1 MSKTIEQLLSENKKL
16 KQNLKDLQSQF
27 AALSSFEK
35 NAKEIFWQMDFSLK
49 TTYISPAIEK
59 FLGYTPQE
67 YLQKDLS
74 EVLTPESYKKALDLS
89 KKLIKEGQVV
99 DPANIPSFYLWEVEY
114 VNKEGKTKSAK
125 IKFSLFLDDKGN
137 PKGIQGFTFY
147 EELASLFLHEKNQL
161 KEIWDKANI
170 AIFIVQDGIV
180 TFWNNAAFNLIKHKT
195 IKSERLHLSD
205 LIYKDDLPL
214 VADRYQRRLKGEEVE
229 PTYNFRVK
237 TAQGDIRW
245 IQLHSAFYI
254 WDGKPATLNFARDI
268 TEEIALKQRL
278 ETTNYRFKILS
289 QNSSNIIGIYQGINL
304 VYLSENTKRILGY
317 MPKLKTLFELINYIH
332 PEDKERVK
340 QQMEAIITE
349 QKQHAILV
357 YRIQHASGKYL
368 WFEVSIDIKY
378 KNGQIAENIAVAH
391 DITQRKRLE
400 KEIEDK
406 ERLYRFLA
414 ENTSDGIALYEYG
427 KLIYQSPGR
436 EKMLGETPQIETLE
450 DAFKY
455 IHPQDLPGVQ
465 KIMEEVLQKK
475 LKSLVTQYRIKHSS
489 GYYLWVEVLVNIEY
503 DKAGNPARVI
513 FKTRDISSRVLLEEQ
528 TRKSEEQY
536 RLLAENST
544 DGVALFENGELIYMS
559 PSYKH
564 ILGDFLEITRI
575 EEMFDYI
582 HPEDL
587 PAIKAQV
594 KRIIDEKIKRD
605 ISTYRIRKSDG
616 TYVWF
621 EDIIHSEFDETGNQ
635 IRVILN
641 SRDVTK
647 RMETQRALVEKEKQI
662 KLLLDNISD
671 FIFLVDND
679 GIIKFTTPFTLDYF
693 GFEEAEVL
701 GKSSFEFVYPADLE
715 KFVSEFTEAVNEKKM
730 EQKSYRITHKN
741 GKYSWVEFTGN
752 FIENSDSE
760 IILVGR
766 DITERIEIQ
775 NQLKE
780 QHKELEEL
788 NATKDK
794 FFSILAHDLRS
805 PFNQIIGFSNLLK
818 RNIYQ
823 YDIEKI
829 AHFVNI
835 IREASVKTYQLLENL
850 LNWSMAMRGVIEFF
864 PVKINIVQIIKE
876 EINQLTDTCKA
887 KNIDLQFKN
896 SETIFLT
903 VDENMFRI
911 IVRNLINNAI
921 KYTPIN
927 GKIIVE
933 INEKDSETIF
943 SVSDNGVGM
952 YDFQI
957 YNLFKVS
964 KNHSSEGTKGE
975 KGTGLGML
983 IVKEFV
989 DKHQAK
995 IEIKSQKN
1003 KGTEIQVVFPEIML

>member
-1 MSKTIEQLLSENKKL
+1 MSKTIEQLQSENKKL

-49 TTYISPAIEK
+49 TTYISSAIEN

-74 EVLTPESYKKALDLS
+74 EVLTPESYKKASDLS
-89 KKLIKEGQVV
+89 KNLIKEGQIV
-99 DPANIPSFYLWEVEY
+99 DTTNIPSFYLWDVEF
-114 VNKEGKTKSAK
+114 VNKKEKVKSAK
-125 IKFSLFLDDKGN
+125 IKFSLFFDNKGN
-137 PKGIQGFTFY
+137 PKGIQGFIFY
-147 EELASLFLHEKNQL
+147 EDLANIFLHERNQL
-161 KEIWDKANI
+161 KEIWNKVNI

-180 TFWNNAAFNLIKHKT
+180 TFWNNAAFNLIKPKT
-195 IKSERLHLSD
+195 IKNLHLSN

-214 VADRYQRRLKGEEVE
+214 VADRHKRRLKGEEVE

-237 TAQGDIRW
+237 NSKGDIRW

-278 ETTNYRFKILS
+278 ETTNYRFEILS
-289 QNSSNIIGIYQGINL
+289 QNSSNIIAIYEGINL

-317 MPKLKTLFELINYIH
+317 IPQFKTPFELINYIH

-340 QQMEAIITE
+340 QQLENIIVK
-349 QKQHAILV
+349 QKQHATLV
-357 YRIQHASGKYL
+357 YRIQHASGEYL
-368 WFEVSIDIKY
+368 WWEVSIDIKY
-378 KNGQIAENIAVAH
+378 KNGQIAENVAVVH
-391 DITQRKRLE
+391 DITKRKRLE

-406 ERLYRFLA
+406 ERLYRLLA
-414 ENTSDGIALYEYG
+414 ENTSDGVALYEYS

-436 EKMLGETPQIETLE
+436 EKIMGETPQIETLE

-455 IHPQDLPGVQ
+455 IHPKDLPGVQ
-465 KIMEEVLQKK
+465 KIMGEVLQKK
-475 LKSLVTQYRIKHSS
+475 INSFVTQYRVKHSL
-489 GYYLWVEVLVNIEY
+489 GHYLWVEVLVNIEY
-503 DKAGNPARVI
+503 DKAGNPARTI

-559 PSYKH
+559 PSYKN
-564 ILGDFLEITRI
+564 ILGNFIEITRI

-587 PAIKAQV
+587 PAVQAQV
-594 KRIIDEKIKRD
+594 KRIIDERIDRD
-605 ISTYRIRKSDG
+605 TSTYRIRKSDG

-641 SRDVTK
+641 SRDVTE
-647 RMETQRALVEKEKQI
+647 RIVTQRALVEKEKRI
-662 KLLLDNISD
+662 KLLLDNMSD
-671 FIFLVDND
+671 FLFLVDKD
-679 GIIKFTTPFTLDYF
+679 GIIKFTTPFTLNYF

-701 GKSSFEFVYPADLE
+701 GRSFYEFIYPPDLE
-715 KFVSEFTEAVNEKKM
+715 RLISDFAEAVNDRKI
-730 EQKSYRITHKN
+730 EQKSYRIIHKD
-741 GKYSWVEFTGN
+741 GGYFWMEVTGN
-752 FIENSDSE
+752 IIENIDFE
-760 IILVGR
+760 IVVVGR
-766 DITERIEIQ
+766 NITERIETQ

-835 IREASVKTYQLLENL
+835 IRDSSVKTYQLLENL
-850 LNWSMAMRGVIEFF
+850 LNWSMAKRGIMEFY
-864 PVKINIVQIIKE
+864 PVKINVVPIIEE
-876 EINQLTDTCKA
+876 EINQLTEIYKA
-887 KNIDLQFKN
+887 KNIDLKFTN

-911 IVRNLINNAI
+911 IIRNLVNNAI
-921 KYTPIN
+921 KYTPLN
-927 GKIIVE
+927 GRVVVE
-933 INEKDSETIF
+933 IKAKDSETIF
-943 SVSDNGVGM
+943 HVSDNGIGM
-952 YDFQI
+952 EDFQI
-957 YNLFKVS
+957 HNLFKLS
-964 KNHSSEGTKGE
+964 KNRSSEGTKGE
-975 KGTGLGML
+975 KGTGLGLL

-989 DKHQAK
+989 DKHKAK
-995 IEIKSQKN
+995 IEIKSQKD
-1003 KGTEIQVVFPEIML
+1003 KGTEIQIIFPEIML